1 MFKPA
6 PEAIATVDLTERAT
20 AAGWI
25 LPDGWTV
32 HADLTY
38 DDHTAPDDFMSVDDH
53 EPEYRDHE
61 RMIREW
67 FHRGDWGYGVVAV
80 FVQDARGRDWG
91 CSILGGVEMGT
102 YPNSDG
108 TSTFIEPLE
117 DTPGE
122 YSVIR
127 EHDMIAEALRAAVR
141 ELAAFGDPH
150 GLIREP
156 AVNYSG
162 I

>member
-1 MFKPA
+1 MFTPA
-6 PEAIATVDLTERAT
+6 VEALATTNLTERAI

-25 LPDGWTV
+25 LPDSWTV

-38 DDHTAPDDFMSVDDH
+38 DDATTPDDYTSVEDH

-67 FHRGDWGYGVVAV
+67 FDRGDWGYGIVAV
-80 FVQDARGRDWG
+80 FVQDAHGRDWG
-91 CSILGGVEMGT
+91 RAILGSVEMGT
-102 YPNSDG
+102 YPNADG

-127 EHDMIAEALRAAVR
+127 EHDLIAEALRDAVR
-141 ELAAFGDPH
+141 ELEAFGDPH

-156 AVNYSG
+156 ATNYSG